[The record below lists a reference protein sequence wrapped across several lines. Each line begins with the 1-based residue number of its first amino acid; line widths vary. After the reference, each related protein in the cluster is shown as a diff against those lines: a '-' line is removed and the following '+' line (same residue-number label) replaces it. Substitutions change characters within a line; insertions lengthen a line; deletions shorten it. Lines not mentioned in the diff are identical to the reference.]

1 LDAGEG
7 VRLVDAKM
15 EKQRLS
21 RGVRVT
27 LLGMATNASLA
38 GVKLVAGVAG
48 HSQALVADAV
58 ESMADLL
65 SSAIVWRGIV
75 VASAPADSDHPYGHG
90 KAEPLASATVA
101 MLLLMAAIGIALGSL
116 RGIVHPQTV
125 PEPYTLGV
133 LAVVVVVKELL
144 FRRVLR
150 ESEAIASSAV
160 RSDAWHHRSDA
171 ITSLAAG
178 VGIAVALIG
187 GPDYAAADDMA
198 AVIAAGVIGR
208 NGWTL
213 LRPALDEL
221 MDAEVGSDVIERIS
235 QEARAVGEVADVEKC
250 RVRKT
255 GYRLLVDMH
264 IEVSPAMTVEQ
275 AHRVAHEVKDR
286 ICARFPEVL
295 DVLVHLEPAGQK
307 GRLAE
312 PEGAGQEDRQSP

>member
-1 LDAGEG
+1 
-7 VRLVDAKM
+7 M
-15 EKQRLS
+15 ERQRVT
-21 RGVRVT
+21 RGVRAT

-38 GVKLVAGVAG
+38 GTKLVAGVAG

-58 ESMADLL
+58 ESFADLL
-65 SSAIVWRGIV
+65 SSAIVWRGLV

-90 KAEPLASATVA
+90 KAEPLASAAVA
-101 MLLLMAAIGIALGSL
+101 MMLLMAAIGIAVGSV
-116 RGIVHPQTV
+116 RSITNPHQV

-133 LAVVVVVKELL
+133 LALVVVVKELL

-150 ESEAIASSAV
+150 EGDAIASSAV

-198 AVIAAGVIGR
+198 AVIAAGVIAW
-208 NGWTL
+208 NGWRL

-221 MDAEVGSDVIERIS
+221 MDAEVAPELVERIGR
-235 QEARAVGEVADVEKC
+235 EAASVDEVADVEQC
-250 RVRKT
+250 RVRKS

-264 IEVSPAMTVEQ
+264 IEVPAGMTVER
-275 AHRVAHEVKDR
+275 AHAVAHQVKDR
-286 ICARFPEVL
+286 ICRCFPEVL
-295 DVLVHLEPAGQK
+295 DVLVHVEPAGQK
-307 GRLAE
+307 RKGE
-312 PEGAGQEDRQSP
+312 PSEPTSGEVGPESRSTMNG